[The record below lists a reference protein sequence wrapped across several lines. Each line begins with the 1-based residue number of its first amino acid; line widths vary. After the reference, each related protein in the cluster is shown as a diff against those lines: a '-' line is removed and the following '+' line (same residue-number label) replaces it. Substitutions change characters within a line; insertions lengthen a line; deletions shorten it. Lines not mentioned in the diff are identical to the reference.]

1 MNTMLFVIC
10 LLLIATI
17 LAIIRI
23 HYRVIKGFESER
35 AEYVKMIAA
44 KNYTEYQ
51 NFERP
56 VMNGKHTNMVKR
68 QQSAMKGSDAD

>member
-10 LLLIATI
+10 VLLIATI

-23 HYRVIKGFESER
+23 LYKVIKDFDSER

-51 NFERP
+51 SFEQP
-56 VMNGKHTNMVKR
+56 VRNGKHTNLVKR